1 MLFTI
6 SFPIA
11 DYRTLLNCQTYE
23 IDMFNNQRFDF
34 GRGFLR
40 SFGCFSNRYSS
51 KEYISPDE
59 QVYANANNGI
69 HFYKQAYDYI
79 NVCHPFYFDCVFR
92 RAFFG
97 PFSARFDIGL
107 TDRYR
112 GSFVYSPNEILE
124 SVNKALRL
132 QVYSNTRRA
141 DRNTQYDD
149 RHVALCDFASVLKK
163 EYQYAT
169 TKDPKKNVSEL
180 NQKWLS
186 ARMPAVVVQ
195 SRYNE
200 VDIKYKSS
208 NRFRKIDLPNEW
220 NIRLYYRELKNRIPL
235 WVIVADR
242 EVNKERLRALR
253 IWLLKWHQEKQSFQ
267 GIFSFMNSLP
277 PCKVDEMV
285 DANKVAEYLKKLL
298 GSLEKKRQ
306 NGFPAYA
313 VANAIMNI
321 NRQIDV
327 SSEEQLLSYLDRH
340 DNTQHLLGRTQA
352 AMNNNFPF
360 KKLDIVEDRPV
371 VFISHTS
378 PTESQ
383 KKWVKRFASTL
394 EKNGITTILDLNNL
408 PYGVRIPEFM
418 EQALTISDY
427 TFVICTPEYKKKADD
442 RSGGVG
448 YETGIITGDVYE
460 NHNDRR
466 YVTVFPY
473 GERKESTPIWAIGK
487 KGVVLEKGSFDSR
500 DLRDLIDEIKTQSA
514 T

>member
-34 GRGFLR
+34 GKGFLR

-69 HFYKQAYDYI
+69 HFYKQPYGYL
-79 NVCHPFYFDCVFR
+79 NGGYPFYFDCVFR

-112 GSFVYSPNEILE
+112 GSFVYSLNEIVE
-124 SVNKALRL
+124 SVDKALYL

-149 RHVALCDFASVLKK
+149 RYVALCDFASALKK

-169 TKDPKKNVSEL
+169 TKDPKKNVAKL

-200 VDIKYKSS
+200 VNIKCKSS
-208 NRFRKIDLPNEW
+208 NSFRKIDLPNEW
-220 NIRLYYRELKNRIPL
+220 NIRLYYRELKNKIPL
-235 WVIVADR
+235 WIIVADR

-267 GIFSFMNSLP
+267 GIFSFIYSLP

-298 GSLEKKRQ
+298 SSLEKKRQ
-306 NGFPAYA
+306 DGFPAYA
-313 VANAIMNI
+313 VANAIMSI

-327 SSEEQLLSYLDRH
+327 SSEEQFLNYLDRH
-340 DNTQHLLGRTQA
+340 GNTQHLLGRTQA
-352 AMNNNFPF
+352 AMKNNFPF
-360 KKLDIVEDRPV
+360 KELDIVEGRSV

-378 PTESQ
+378 STENQ
-383 KKWVKRFASTL
+383 KEWVKRFASKL

-408 PYGVRIPEFM
+408 PYGVRIPDFM

-427 TFVICTPEYKKKADD
+427 TFIICTPEYKKKADA

-448 YETGIITGDVYE
+448 YETGIITGDVFE

-466 YVTVFPY
+466 YITIFPY

-487 KGVVLEKGSFDSR
+487 KGVVLKNGSFDLEE
-500 DLRDLIDEIKTQSA
+500 LRNLINEIKTQS
-514 T
+514 TT